1 MNVWFKWSLPLL
13 LSVLMACDSKDDGV
27 NESGDETSPPS
38 SVGEQS
44 EQAKTDDE
52 SHSAPEQQLNDLFVN
67 ARETLFQARPVAATL
82 YGMAQKDVGDY
93 YTSQLPDFTPES
105 EAGFRQSLLQLS
117 QQLTQLESAELSQ
130 QAKENKQVMANI
142 TRYFAGD
149 PAFSIGYIDTWMG
162 LSPFVI
168 NQINGP
174 LIDVPR
180 TMQNDQKITN
190 EQEALDYIGRLAQ
203 FDQFVAGIEQKFE
216 HDMAKGWIAP
226 KVVLQGAHRYLNKF
240 LKPEP
245 ARHPLM
251 EEFKQKLNSLEDLTL
266 EKKNILIDEAMR
278 QMTQVVYP
286 AYQGITEKVA
296 SAIDQGRDEDGI
308 WAQPEGAA
316 YYKDAIRQLGD
327 SDLSPEAIHQIGL
340 DEVAR
345 ISKEMDQ
352 ILTIQGYKKGSV
364 GERMVSITHEGRFL
378 YEDSKQ
384 GRANLLNDLNGYIDE
399 INQKMPELFKTKP
412 PYQVEVRAFPV
423 EVQDGAPGGQYTPPA
438 VDGSKPGIYW
448 INLRDM
454 TANPKFSLKTLTYH
468 EANPGHHWQVALNLA
483 QDDLPFLRRI
493 APYNAYVEGW
503 ALYSELVAKE
513 MGMYHQD
520 PFGDLGRLQ
529 AELFRAVR
537 LVVDTGL
544 HHKKWTRE
552 QAIDYMSKTTGSA
565 KSDVVSEIERYMAW
579 PGQALGYKLGM
590 LKIVK
595 LRQQAEKALGDKF
608 DLAEFHDLILL
619 GGAVP
624 MTVLEQKINRWI
636 DLKQKG

>member
-13 LSVLMACDSKDDGV
+13 LCVLAACDSNDKAPS
-27 NESGDETSPPS
+27 ESGDGVANESAATEEHSQQSRADKHQESP
-38 SVGEQS
+38 G
-44 EQAKTDDE
+44 K
-52 SHSAPEQQLNDLFVN
+52 QLNELFIS
-67 ARETLFQARPVAATL
+67 ARQTLFQARPVAATL
-82 YGMAQKDVGDY
+82 YGMAQKEVGVY
-93 YTSQLPDFTPES
+93 YTSQLPDLSPES
-105 EAGFRQSLLQLS
+105 EAEFRKALLTLS
-117 QQLTQLESAELSQ
+117 QQIAQFDNKQLSQ
-130 QAKENKQVMANI
+130 QAKENQQVMANI

-149 PAFSIGYIDTWMG
+149 PDFSIGYIDTWMG

-180 TMQNDQKITN
+180 TMQTDQKITN
-190 EQEALDYIGRLAQ
+190 EQDALDYIGRLAQ
-203 FDQFVAGIEQKFE
+203 FDQFVANIEQKFQ
-216 HDMAKGWIAP
+216 HDMEQGWIAP
-226 KVVLQGAHRYLNKF
+226 KVVLQGAHRYLTKF
-240 LKPEP
+240 LAPEP
-245 ARHPLM
+245 AEHPLM
-251 EEFKQKLNSLEDLTL
+251 VEFKDKLNTLDDLTL

-286 AYQGITEKVA
+286 AYQGVAEMVA
-296 SAIDQGRDEDGI
+296 SAIDNGRTEDGI

-327 SDLSPEAIHQIGL
+327 SDLSPEAIHQIGR

-345 ISKEMDQ
+345 ISQEMNQ
-352 ILTIQGYKKGSV
+352 ILTTQGYKKGSV

-378 YEDSKQ
+378 YDDSKQ
-384 GRANLLNDLNGYIDE
+384 GRADLLEDLNGYIED
-399 INQKMPELFKTKP
+399 INKKMPELFKTKP

-552 QAIDYMSKTTGSA
+552 QAIEYMSKTTGSA

-590 LKIVK
+590 LKMVK
-595 LRQQAEKALGDKF
+595 LRQQAEAALGDKF
-608 DLAEFHDLILL
+608 DLAEYHDLVLL

-624 MTVLEQKINRWI
+624 MTVLEQKVNRWI
-636 DLKQKG
+636 ASKQ